1 MHRRSYIP
9 MNLQLFGHGG
19 GGDQGGEGQQS
30 GEGQQGAQN
39 GAQGG
44 SPASVGQSLEQV
56 VAAAMAAVE
65 ARQQRAG
72 NSVIKSVAEQN
83 GMSIEDL
90 TAAIEAK
97 KAEKAKQLPPDVQ
110 KQLDDAKAQ
119 LDAYKI
125 NAEAA
130 KIGAELGIVDVE
142 VALTLINKDKVKI
155 TDKGVTGLKEE
166 LEALKTAKPYLFS
179 EQKKGGAWGMQ
190 RSGGAPGSEKTVRD
204 ELREAMFGK

>member
-9 MNLQLFGHGG
+9 MNLQLFDDGAGA
-19 GGDQGGEGQQS
+19 QG

-44 SPASVGQSLEQV
+44 SPAQGGQTVEQI

-72 NSVIKSVAEQN
+72 NSAIKSMAEQY
-83 GMSIEDL
+83 GMSAEEL
-90 TAAIEAK
+90 TGLLDKA

-130 KIGAELGIVDVE
+130 KIGADLGIVDVD
-142 VALTLINKDKVKI
+142 VALTLIDKSKVKI
-155 TDKGVTGLKEE
+155 NDNGVTGLKEE

-190 RSGGAPGSEKTVRD
+190 RSGGAPGNEKTARD
-204 ELREAMFGK
+204 EMREAMFGK

>member
-9 MNLQLFGHGG
+9 MNLQLFAEGDGG
-19 GGDQGGEGQQS
+19 AQG
-30 GEGQQGAQN
+30 GEGQQGAQ
-39 GAQGG
+39 G
-44 SPASVGQSLEQV
+44 SAPASGGQTVEQI

-72 NSVIKSVAEQN
+72 NSAIKSMAEQY
-83 GMSIEDL
+83 GMSAEEL
-90 TAAIEAK
+90 TGLLDKAK
-97 KAEKAKQLPPDVQ
+97 ADKAKQLPPDVQ

-130 KIGAELGIVDVE
+130 KIGAELNVVDID
-142 VALTLINKDKVKI
+142 VALTLIDKSKIKI

-166 LEALKTAKPYLFS
+166 LEALKTKKPYLFG
-179 EQKKGGAWGMQ
+179 EQKKGGAWGMK
-190 RSGGAPGSEKTVRD
+190 REGGAPGA
-204 ELREAMFGK
+204 ELSGVEAAFYARNPHLKK

>member
-1 MHRRSYIP
+1 MHRHSYIP

-30 GEGQQGAQN
+30 GESQQGAQS
-39 GAQGG
+39 GVAASG
-44 SPASVGQSLEQV
+44 SQTVEQI

-72 NSVIKSVAEQN
+72 NSAIKSMAEQY
-83 GMSIEDL
+83 GMSAEEL
-90 TAAIEAK
+90 TGLLDKA

-130 KIGAELGIVDVE
+130 KIGAELGLVDVE
-142 VALTLINKDKVKI
+142 VALTLINKEKVKI

>member
-1 MHRRSYIP
+1 MHRHSYIP
-9 MNLQLFGHGG
+9 MNLQLFAEGDGG
-19 GGDQGGEGQQS
+19 AQG

-44 SPASVGQSLEQV
+44 APASGNQTLEQV

-72 NSVIKSVAEQN
+72 NSAIKSMAEQY
-83 GMSIEDL
+83 GMSAEEL
-90 TAAIEAK
+90 TGLLDKA

>member
-1 MHRRSYIP
+1 MHRFPHIP
-9 MNLQLFGHGG
+9 MNLQLFAEGDGG
-19 GGDQGGEGQQS
+19 TPSGD
-30 GEGQQGAQN
+30 GQQGARN

-44 SPASVGQSLEQV
+44 ASANGGQTVEQI

-72 NSVIKSVAEQN
+72 NSAIKSMAEQY
-83 GMSIEDL
+83 GMSADEL
-90 TAAIEAK
+90 TTLLDKA

-119 LDAYKI
+119 LEAYKI

-130 KIGAELGIVDVE
+130 KVGAELNVVDLE
-142 VALTLINKDKVKI
+142 VALTLIDKSKVKI

-166 LEALKTAKPYLFS
+166 LEALKGKKPYLFA

-190 RSGGAPGSEKTVRD
+190 RNGSAPGGEMSGV
-204 ELREAMFGK
+204 EAAFYALNPNLKK

>member
-9 MNLQLFGHGG
+9 MNLQLFDDGAQ
-19 GGDQGGEGQQS
+19 GGD
-30 GEGQQGAQN
+30 GQQGAQN

-44 SPASVGQSLEQV
+44 ATASGGQTVEQI

-72 NSVIKSVAEQN
+72 NSAIKSMAEQY
-83 GMSIEDL
+83 GMSAEEL
-90 TAAIEAK
+90 TGLLDKA

-130 KIGAELGIVDVE
+130 KIGAELGIVDVD
-142 VALTLINKDKVKI
+142 VALTLINKEKVKI

-190 RSGGAPGSEKTVRD
+190 RNGGAPGNEKTVRD